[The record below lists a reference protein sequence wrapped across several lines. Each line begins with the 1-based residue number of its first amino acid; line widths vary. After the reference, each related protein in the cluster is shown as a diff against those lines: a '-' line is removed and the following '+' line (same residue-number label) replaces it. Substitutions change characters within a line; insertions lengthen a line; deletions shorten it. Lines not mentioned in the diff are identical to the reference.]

1 MMPGNV
7 RRCWIAIVMLLAWP
21 GAVILVSCGESARP
35 AAPLTPTATG
45 AVARASVTAPVTAT
59 VTRAPVSTPGGG
71 IHLMQVSSDPYSG
84 DGSQH
89 ATEVEPSS
97 YAYGT
102 TIVMTFQVGRY
113 TDEGASNVGWA
124 TSEDGGATWQQGFL
138 PGTTAL
144 VGGKYSR
151 LTDPAVVYDATHR
164 AWMIATIAFLETQ
177 NGLTASAL
185 LVSLSTNGG
194 TSWGNPVTVTSTGS
208 AGGIDKDWIAC
219 DNSPASHFY
228 GHCYIEWDN
237 YNRGHLIEMSTS
249 GDGGQTWGAPA
260 TTVDQ
265 AAGFAG
271 YPLVQPGGNV
281 IVPISNASQTA
292 IMVFRSTDGG
302 ASWSR
307 PQPVTTVTSYSS
319 NAFFRDDILLT
330 PAIDGAG
337 KVYLVWVDCRFEPG
351 CASND
356 LVMSTS
362 SDGVNWSAVQ
372 RIPIAPVGS
381 AVDYYVSGL
390 GIDSNTSG
398 AAAHLG
404 LAFYYY
410 SSTCH
415 SDCPLDVGY
424 VSSLDSGATWSAK
437 AHLAGPMLASW
448 VAQGNNKVGDYIT
461 TSFAEERAFP
471 FFEVAMAPV
480 GVRFNEAMY
489 TVAGGL

>member
-7 RRCWIAIVMLLAWP
+7 RRCWIAIVMLLAWS
-21 GAVILVSCGESARP
+21 GAVTLVSCGESARP

-102 TIVMTFQVGRY
+102 TIVMTFQAGRY

-124 TSEDGGATWQQGFL
+124 TSEDSGATWQQGFL

-185 LVSLSTNGG
+185 LVSISTNGG
-194 TSWGNPVTVTSTGS
+194 TAWGNPVTVTSTGA

-237 YNRGHLIEMSTS
+237 
-249 GDGGQTWGAPA
+249 
-260 TTVDQ
+260 
-265 AAGFAG
+265 
-271 YPLVQPGGNV
+271 
-281 IVPISNASQTA
+281 
-292 IMVFRSTDGG
+292 
-302 ASWSR
+302 
-307 PQPVTTVTSYSS
+307 
-319 NAFFRDDILLT
+319 
-330 PAIDGAG
+330 
-337 KVYLVWVDCRFEPG
+337 
-351 CASND
+351 
-356 LVMSTS
+356 
-362 SDGVNWSAVQ
+362 
-372 RIPIAPVGS
+372 
-381 AVDYYVSGL
+381 
-390 GIDSNTSG
+390 
-398 AAAHLG
+398 
-404 LAFYYY
+404 
-410 SSTCH
+410 
-415 SDCPLDVGY
+415 
-424 VSSLDSGATWSAK
+424 
-437 AHLAGPMLASW
+437 
-448 VAQGNNKVGDYIT
+448 
-461 TSFAEERAFP
+461 
-471 FFEVAMAPV
+471 
-480 GVRFNEAMY
+480 
-489 TVAGGL
+489 